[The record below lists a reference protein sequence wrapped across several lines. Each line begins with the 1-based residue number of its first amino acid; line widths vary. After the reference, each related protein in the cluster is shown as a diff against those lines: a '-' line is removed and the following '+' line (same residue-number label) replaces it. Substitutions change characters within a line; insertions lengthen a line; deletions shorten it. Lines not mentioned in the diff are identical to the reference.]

1 MHYMGDKIDS
11 IDYRKCIRNVA
22 RCISSWERLIL
33 LVVIYDKKS
42 DVDITNIDH
51 DILIYIL

>member
-1 MHYMGDKIDS
+1 MGDKIDS